1 MVFPAWLSYG
11 RLRKV
16 IGLLFRLLLL
26 PIRLVLLPLKVFRAV
41 TNFITCVVPVIVV
54 IGIAVAIV
62 WFLFI
67 Q

>member
-1 MVFPAWLSYG
+1 M
-11 RLRKV
+11 

-26 PIRLVLLPLKVFRAV
+26 PIRLVLLPLKVFRAAMTFV
-41 TNFITCVVPVIVV
+41 TCVVPVIVV

-67 Q
+67 R